1 MSEVPGPGRKAPPLY
16 GRPAR
21 SRAGLAVALI
31 VLAGAALLLWQRGV
45 WQQLLPSSEERAPPD
60 SQPAPS
66 PQLRSEA
73 EQYLKEIVPRPEAVT
88 DARQADGFVTP
99 EHKIRLRDEPRYR
112 EFELGDLLR
121 QPDINEDTPIT
132 VLEEQEQVEYRTL
145 RQLLED
151 GDGDWER
158 VIHALE
164 GERVVRRTLR
174 ELSEEL
180 AVGMD
185 DLLAVMVTKERAVD
199 TTPGTLLR
207 ERDDIAGGT
216 VKVLQEGRPE
226 QVATVGELLAGQEEL
241 GEDSLY
247 YVHTVLPGDHQ
258 GLWGIVHDGLI
269 ENFARGIALRR
280 NERMEHYQVDIP
292 RSADERLEDET
303 SSFLGGFVDSKVRES
318 YVYNFEEGRMGRDPD
333 TIRPAQEVAIIG
345 FSNEEL
351 IQIYEH
357 FATRNP
363 QSASPVR

>member
-1 MSEVPGPGRKAPPLY
+1 MSEVPGPGRKAPPLH

-21 SRAGLAVALI
+21 SRAGLAVALL

-45 WQQLLPSSEERAPPD
+45 WQQLSPSSEDRAPLD
-60 SQPAPS
+60 SQPAPP
-66 PQLRSEA
+66 PQLRAEA

-88 DARQADGFVTP
+88 DARQADSFVTP
-99 EHKIRLRDEPRYR
+99 EHKIRLRDDAQYR

-145 RQLLED
+145 RQLLAD

-158 VIHALE
+158 VIHVLE

-199 TTPGTLLR
+199 TTPGALLR
-207 ERDDIAGGT
+207 ERDAADGT

-226 QVATVGELLAGQEEL
+226 QVATVGELLAGQEEP

-258 GLWGIVHDGLI
+258 GLWGIIHDGLI

-280 NERMEHYQVDIP
+280 NERVEHYQVDIP

-345 FSNEEL
+345 FSSEEL
-351 IQIYEH
+351 IRIYEH
-357 FATRNP
+357 FATRAP
-363 QSASPVR
+363 QSANPVR